1 VVLLERLWF
10 AYFLEYERR
19 RMPKDPPPNVVVVV
33 QIPKSNEMF
42 WEEAIDSH
50 LLPKVHS
57 LPSYSSFHYV
67 VAIQIVFQAPNYGL
81 ELLLQTHYL

>member
-10 AYFLEYERR
+10 AYFLEYEMR
-19 RMPKDPPPNVVVVV
+19 RMPKDPPPNVVIVV

-57 LPSYSSFHYV
+57 PSLHS
-67 VAIQIVFQAPNYGL
+67 
-81 ELLLQTHYL
+81 T

>member
-19 RMPKDPPPNVVVVV
+19 MPQYPPNAVVVV